1 MKAKS
6 VLALF
11 FAASLSARAT
21 DPGLTLIP
29 EHIHLTGEAARQ
41 QLIVEKLR
49 SGLPAGQLTNDLTYR
64 VDPPGVVDVQSGVVI
79 PLTNGTATITVTSD
93 GRTAAAMV
101 TVAAV
106 EKPVEPS
113 FRNDVQPLLA
123 KAGCSAGACHG
134 AAAGQ
139 NGFKLSLRGYD
150 NEGDFLALTR
160 NAFGRRIIPSDPGRS
175 LILLKPTAAVP
186 HKGGKR
192 FEAGSLDYKV
202 LAGWIAAGAPGPKE
216 SDARIARIE
225 ILPEHLVLEPGA
237 IQQILVRAW
246 FSDGRFEDVTHWAKF
261 NAANATV
268 AQIDDEGRIKVVG
281 NGEGAVTAWYLSRIA
296 IATVTAPQTNFVPP
310 ELFSN
315 FKRRNFIDDLVL
327 EKLATLNVPPSPACS
342 DAQFIRR
349 AFLDAT
355 GVLPKEKEV
364 RQFLAD
370 ESSDKREKLVDHLMR
385 RSEFV
390 DYWAYKWSDLL
401 LVNSK
406 KLRPA
411 AMWAYYD
418 WIRNNVSANTPWDQ
432 FAREIVTAQGST
444 LENGAG
450 NFYVLHDDPLALTE
464 NISLA
469 FLGMSI
475 NCARCHNHPM
485 EKWTNDQYYGMA
497 NLFARVHFKTG
508 RADGESVVFA
518 ADEGDLIQ
526 PLTGKPQPPRPL
538 DGEAVPLD
546 SREDRRNALA
556 DWLVSRENPYFSRA
570 IVNRVWANF
579 FGAGLVENV
588 DDLRVTNPASNEK
601 LLFAAASYLADHH
614 YDLRALMRA
623 IMTSQTYQLSSA
635 PLPENKAD
643 TRFYSHYY
651 PKRLMA
657 EVLLDAVAQV
667 TGTENKFPNYPPG
680 FRAVQLPDANVDSYF
695 LKTFG
700 RPDRNVTCECE
711 RSAEPSITQVLHLA
725 NGDTINSRLEEK
737 HNRIGKLL
745 EQDADAEDVIT
756 EAYYSA
762 FSRPPTDEELRKI
775 EAPVGKAKDSEKR
788 AAYEDV
794 YWALLSSKEFL
805 FNH

>member
-1 MKAKS
+1 MKTAPL
-6 VLALF
+6 LAIL
-11 FAASLSARAT
+11 FAAGLSVRGADT
-21 DPGLTLIP
+21 GLSLIP
-29 EHIHLTGEAARQ
+29 GTIQLSGRAARQ
-41 QLIVEKLR
+41 QLVVESTR
-49 SGLPAGQLTNDLTYR
+49 GGHPTGQVTNDVSYESE
-64 VDPPGVVDVQSGVVI
+64 PPGVVEVRSGVVI
-79 PLTNGTATITVTSD
+79 PLADGTATITVTSG
-93 GRTAAAMV
+93 GRKAAAAV
-101 TVAAV
+101 KVAAV

-123 KAGCSAGACHG
+123 KVGCNAGACHG

-150 NEGDFLALTR
+150 NEGDYLALTR
-160 NAFGRRIIPSDPGRS
+160 NAFGRRVIPSDPGRS
-175 LILLKPTAAVP
+175 LILLKPTATVP

-192 FEAGSLDYKV
+192 FEVGSPDYQV
-202 LAGWIAAGAPGPKE
+202 LAGWVAAGAPGPKE
-216 SDARIARIE
+216 SDPRITRIE
-225 ILPEHLVLEPGA
+225 ILPDHVVLEPGA
-237 IQQILVRAW
+237 SQQILVRAW
-246 FSDGRFEDVTHWAKF
+246 FSDGRSEDVTHWAKF

-268 AQIDDEGRIKVVG
+268 AQIDDEGRIKVLG

-296 IATVTAPQTNFVPP
+296 IATVTVPQTNLVSP

-315 FKRRNFIDDLVL
+315 FKRRNFIDDLVV
-327 EKLATLNVPPSPACS
+327 EKLAELNLPPSPPCS

-370 ESSDKREKLVDHLMR
+370 ETADKREKLVDTLMR
-385 RSEFV
+385 RPEFV

-406 KLRPA
+406 KLRA
-411 AMWAYYD
+411 ADMWSYYD
-418 WIRNNVSANTPWDQ
+418 WIRNNVSANTSWDEFVRQ
-432 FAREIVTAQGST
+432 IVTAQGST
-444 LENGAG
+444 LENGAC
-450 NFYVLHDDPLALTE
+450 NFYTLHDDPLALTE
-464 NISLA
+464 NTSLA

-485 EKWTNDQYYGMA
+485 EKWTNDEYYGMA
-497 NLFARVHFKTG
+497 NLFARVRFKNG
-508 RADGESVVFA
+508 RDGGDSVVFA

-538 DGEAVPLD
+538 DGEAIAPN
-546 SREDRRNALA
+546 SHEDRRKALA
-556 DWLVSRENPYFSRA
+556 DWLVSRDNPYFSRA
-570 IVNRVWANF
+570 IVNRVWANY
-579 FGAGLVENV
+579 FGVGLVEKV

-601 LLFAAASYLADHH
+601 LLSAAAKYLADHH
-614 YDLRALMRA
+614 FDLRSLMRA

-635 PLPENKAD
+635 PRLENETD

-657 EVLLDAVAQV
+657 EVLLDAVAEV
-667 TGTENKFPNYPPG
+667 TGAENKFPNYPPG
-680 FRAVQLPDANVDSYF
+680 FRAVQLPDAGLDSYF

-700 RPDRNVTCECE
+700 RPDRIVTCECE
-711 RSAEPSITQVLHLA
+711 RSAEPSITQVLHLS
-725 NGDTINSRLEEK
+725 NGDTLNTRLEEK
-737 HNRIGKLL
+737 QNRIGKLL
-745 EQDADAEDVIT
+745 AQNDSPDKIIT
-756 EAYYSA
+756 EGYYSA
-762 FSRPPTDEELRKI
+762 FSRPPTGEELRRL
-775 EAPVGKAKDSEKR
+775 ESQVEKAKDGEKR
-788 AAYEDV
+788 AAFEDV